1 MRVVIVLMILA
12 IAALLLT
19 QPFNQPPASPPGAV
33 PASDSGRSE
42 SGVGDGDRNARSNSP
57 QDARQPPDDSQP

>member
-33 PASDSGRSE
+33 PASDSSRSE
-42 SGVGDGDRNARSNSP
+42 NGVGDGDRNTPPHSP
-57 QDARQPPDDSQP
+57 QNARQPPGDSQR